1 MMFPHLAVS
10 ANQIVASLLGLLGI
24 GSLSMSSYRKQFEA
38 LNYGTK
44 VEVDGLS
51 MSVNIAGEQNNQT
64 IVLIPGLGVA
74 VPYISYKSFTDP
86 LSHDYKVITVE
97 PFGYGLSDDTRK
109 ERTNENMT
117 NELHTCLKK
126 LGVDKFYLMAH
137 SISGIY
143 SLAYANKYP
152 EDVLGF
158 IGLDNT
164 PRLKNFE
171 EIMTPP
177 SKEEIIGGAVNRI
190 LIKNRFGRFDTD
202 EFISNFTV
210 IDPHYDFTK
219 EDMKNYEV
227 AFSYTFSSETVINE
241 SENMNENILAAKDLT
256 FKCPALMFMSSEFCE
271 HNPNWRV
278 GHNDTVGNP
287 EKSEIY
293 ELEGS
298 HAIYIDQKDFILK
311 KIKEWMKKI
320 N

>member
-1 MMFPHLAVS
+1 MMLPHLTVS
-10 ANQIVASLLGLLGI
+10 ANQIVASVLSLLGI
-24 GSLSMSSYRKQFEA
+24 GSLNVNSYKKQYDA
-38 LNYGTK
+38 VNYSTK
-44 VEVDGLS
+44 VEVDGLF

-64 IVLIPGLGVA
+64 IVLIPGLGVPA
-74 VPYISYKSFTDP
+74 PYLSYKSFTDP

-97 PFGYGLSDDTRK
+97 PFGYGLSDNTRK
-109 ERTNENMT
+109 DRTNENMT

-137 SISGIY
+137 SISGVY
-143 SLAYANKYP
+143 SLAYAKKYP
-152 EDVLGF
+152 DDVLGF

-164 PRLKNFE
+164 PRFKNYE

-177 SKEEIIGGAVNRI
+177 SKETIISDEVSK
-190 LIKNRFGRFDTD
+190 LIGKLHYARFASD
-202 EFISNFTV
+202 ELKANFTRL
-210 IDPHYDFTK
+210 DPHYDYTE
-219 EDMKNYEV
+219 EDIRNYDIV
-227 AFSYTFSSETVINE
+227 FRYSCSSDTSVNE
-241 SENMNENILAAKDLT
+241 GLHMDENIIGVKDLT
-256 FKCPALMFMSSEFCE
+256 FQCPALMFMSSEFCE
-271 HNPNWRV
+271 NNPNWRV